1 MGKDAPV
8 SLLAISTVLGPRYTT
23 VAAEGERKRKINH
36 TGHSKLKVK
45 QQLDRNGRNIMKQQ
59 ILIIVAHLGKWEG
72 STPAEE
78 QLQWQSC
85 CYKKWAWLEQVP
97 SQKRQASCQ
106 ERCASSRYELCTEI
120 LRLN

>member
-1 MGKDAPV
+1 
-8 SLLAISTVLGPRYTT
+8 
-23 VAAEGERKRKINH
+23 
-36 TGHSKLKVK
+36 
-45 QQLDRNGRNIMKQQ
+45 MKQQ
-59 ILIIVAHLGKWEG
+59 ILIIVAHLGKWEE
-72 STPAEE
+72 STSAEE

-120 LRLN
+120 FKVKLIHLPNLYQHNFVSLRELRIAVCGEFDMPRPYFLRKT